1 MGDDELYFVDLNY
14 VESNK
19 EEKSTYYLEFT
30 KESYYDIKQE
40 PLIDRGKFIIR
51 LI

>member
-1 MGDDELYFVDLNY
+1 MGDDELYFVDLKY

-30 KESYYDIKQE
+30 RESYDNLKPWKGGFAVY
-40 PLIDRGKFIIR
+40 IR
-51 LI
+51 